1 MESIEGT
8 EETQATKEIE
18 LLKRKIKLCDKI
30 TIAAIILIVVCMVG
44 SFLIS
49 KFMRDRQLA
58 LAIVRGITGVL
69 MALPIAAMAP
79 LFFRTNLKN
88 KLTLQ
93 LREKQ

>member
-1 MESIEGT
+1 METI
-8 EETQATKEIE
+8 EETKETHAVNEIE
-18 LLKRKIKLCDKI
+18 LLKRKIKMCDKI
-30 TIAAIILIVVCMVG
+30 SITAVILIAVCMIA

-49 KFMRDRQLA
+49 KLMKDRQLA
-58 LAIVRGITGVL
+58 LALVRGITGFL
-69 MALPIAAMAP
+69 MILPIAAMAP